1 MRKYIFLIISI
12 LWTLVILS
20 FSTQSGETSG
30 SISYNI
36 TFYIYNLFHSFLP
49 NLEIDTLHLIIRKCA
64 HIGEYAVLGIWYG
77 ITGYHFKI
85 KGYYIIILG
94 LVISLIDEGI
104 QLLSI
109 ERGPS
114 LIDALLFDFPG
125 YLIGLFIII
134 LLHKKNTKFDV
145 S

>member
-85 KGYYIIILG
+85 KGYYIILLG
-94 LVISLIDEGI
+94 LVIALLDEGI
-104 QLLSI
+104 QLLSV

-125 YLIGLFIII
+125 FLLGLFIII
-134 LLHKKNTKFDV
+134 LSHKILYKI
-145 S
+145 